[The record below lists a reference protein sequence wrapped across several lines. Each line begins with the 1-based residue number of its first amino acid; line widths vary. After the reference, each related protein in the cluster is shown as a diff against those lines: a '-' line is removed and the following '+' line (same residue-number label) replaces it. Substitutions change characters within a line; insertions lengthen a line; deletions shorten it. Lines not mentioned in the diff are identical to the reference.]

1 MSNNK
6 IKIFT
11 KTSISSMISACVDLG
26 LFYILSNIFKREY
39 FYIVLATVIARIS
52 SGIVNF
58 MINRCYAFK
67 STGKVKVELF
77 EYALLFIIKMIIS
90 SLLVAYLSM
99 KFMNIN
105 ETLIKMFVDTIL
117 FFGSFYIQDKF
128 IFKESKRK
136 RSS

>member
-1 MSNNK
+1 M
-6 IKIFT
+6 
-11 KTSISSMISACVDLG
+11 
-26 LFYILSNIFKREY
+26 
-39 FYIVLATVIARIS
+39 S

-58 MINRCYAFK
+58 IINRCYAFK
-67 STGKVKVELF
+67 STGKVKIELL
-77 EYALLFIIKMIIS
+77 EYFILFIIKMILS
-90 SLLVAYLSM
+90 SLIVAYLSM
-99 KFMNIN
+99 KFMDIN